1 MAGTHF
7 RLLGH
12 PLFETGEIVDGI
24 ENARWLLAV
33 RIVVEN
39 ENNRRQGKRWSWIWN
54 GAEMEGRKSD
64 EPDVRVRVERVE
76 GPPPLDEKIWTGPRL
91 GRDFCDRDLEQWR
104 QAAEMIFGS
113 GGAALR
119 LVRD

>member
-1 MAGTHF
+1 
-7 RLLGH
+7 LLGH
-12 PLFETGEIVDGI
+12 PLFETGEIVDTV